1 MRFITKP
8 LGATVMIAILI
19 CLLNFTN
26 YAPLG
31 NFIGLCLVLLFLTL
45 FIHELGHVLFGIWS
59 GYKFNFLTVGPLTI
73 EKTER
78 LHMKPNDSWFLFG
91 GVASC
96 SPLSSDLTTIANQ
109 HKRFVA
115 GGPLFSIVATIISLT
130 LGLSMD
136 IKFITYFG
144 IFNFLIFLVTIFPYQ
159 GSIKSDGRV
168 LLELSKKGKETEEFL
183 ISLLL
188 LKEMNS
194 PIHPTNWSEDLI
206 EQAKTLQPTVDNVL
220 VGYILFYYTL
230 INEDYKSASELIEP
244 FKQLPITKQNK
255 YALQFITHIQQIDL
269 IVRRNYD
276 QVRINRLHQLM
287 NPIEPI
293 SYKRSEAILAKLKG
307 NEQQAILKL
316 TEVLKE
322 IDKGKKFF
330 GFFYAEELL
339 TNFLINE
346 IKIEV

>member
-96 SPLSSDLTTIANQ
+96 SPLSSDLTTIAKQ

-115 GGPLFSIVATIISLT
+115 GGPLFSIIA
-130 LGLSMD
+130 
-136 IKFITYFG
+136 
-144 IFNFLIFLVTIFPYQ
+144 TIFPYQ

-244 FKQLPITKQNK
+244 FKQLPITKQNN

-339 TNFLINE
+339 TNYLINE